1 MNLHTLIFIITLN
14 NNIIPKSLGIILLFL
29 LLKPL
34 FNFMVKNLRPN
45 GYQPFYIFK
54 IYNLGLTTI
63 FCLLYFFLF
72 IIGIFYLRLQRSNYF
87 LDLKPIFSFFKVLY
101 LMGDYLLII
110 LTILFCF
117 CVIFGSIGLFVR
129 IKDFLELELLK
140 MHLYLFP
147 LYHFDSTNQSIYY
160 KFIADFPGPFTI
172 TIYLLR
178 PLELFCLLFPN
189 NKYLKIIYETF
200 RHIISNLIH
209 HLLKIH
215 YGILLLFVIMIYDL
229 YYNDFV
235 IIVLFK
241 FLPFYFIYMLWVNFF
256 NFLYTKGALDLNT
269 LSVIVYDLYYNKQ
282 TVKYFNIS
290 DEEKKM
296 LHIYVQSGLTGTD
309 EIFGTDI
316 SSYGFRLL
324 FYCRYVLLE
333 PNTLIYVNKQ
343 INKMINMNQF
353 KTLKEQKLLQ
363 ELII

>member
-1 MNLHTLIFIITLN
+1 
-14 NNIIPKSLGIILLFL
+14 
-29 LLKPL
+29 
-34 FNFMVKNLRPN
+34 
-45 GYQPFYIFK
+45 
-54 IYNLGLTTI
+54 
-63 FCLLYFFLF
+63 
-72 IIGIFYLRLQRSNYF
+72 
-87 LDLKPIFSFFKVLY
+87 
-101 LMGDYLLII
+101 
-110 LTILFCF
+110 
-117 CVIFGSIGLFVR
+117 
-129 IKDFLELELLK
+129 
-140 MHLYLFP
+140 
-147 LYHFDSTNQSIYY
+147 
-160 KFIADFPGPFTI
+160 
-172 TIYLLR
+172 
-178 PLELFCLLFPN
+178 
-189 NKYLKIIYETF
+189 
-200 RHIISNLIH
+200 
-209 HLLKIH
+209 
-215 YGILLLFVIMIYDL
+215 MIYDL